1 MTGKKRP
8 APSAAAAAPQRST
21 PSDGDEQWK
30 EF

>member
-8 APSAAAAAPQRST
+8 ASSAAAAAPQRPA
-21 PSDGDEQWK
+21 PSAGDEQWK